1 MWTDISQRHTSP
13 LGSRSTTSISPA
25 TNRRTTSAHAGPF
38 GPSNHKRVIHAAHSA
53 RSIGASLTGL
63 AAVPSPLRAE
73 P

>member
-38 GPSNHKRVIHAAHSA
+38 GPSAWSRAMKNAHSA

-63 AAVPSPLRAE
+63 AAEPSPQRAE